1 MLTFAARLEY
11 NMDKRNESFFLR
23 IFFLNLVYC
32 ARADL

>member
-11 NMDKRNESFFLR
+11 NMDKRNES
-23 IFFLNLVYC
+23 LNFVYC